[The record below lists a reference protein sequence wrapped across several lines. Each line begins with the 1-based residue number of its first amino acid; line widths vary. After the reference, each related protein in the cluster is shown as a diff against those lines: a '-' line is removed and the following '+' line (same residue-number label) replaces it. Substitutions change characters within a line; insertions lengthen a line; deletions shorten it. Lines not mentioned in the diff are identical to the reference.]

1 MRHSGTSCGNIIG
14 RWACVLPSRQALNR
28 KPAASAGNEREPMRL
43 EAVTAAGP
51 ASRPRPGIEPRRCG
65 LFAGLCFAIVV
76 TAGPALAQNPGTSGG
91 GGQPSPGR
99 NAADAPQNV
108 PSLQLS
114 DAQRQTIYQSI
125 STRRSKKD
133 TAPPGFRPAVGAQ
146 VPASI
151 KLEPLPKAVVE
162 LVPKTADFQYAFVAN
177 QVLIVDP
184 RSRTVVEVIH

>member
-1 MRHSGTSCGNIIG
+1 MRHSGIYCGNIIG

-28 KPAASAGNEREPMRL
+28 KPAASACKDSEPMRL

-51 ASRPRPGIEPRRCG
+51 ASRSRPRIGPPRCG
-65 LFAGLCFAIVV
+65 LLAALCFAMAV
-76 TAGPALAQNPGTSGG
+76 TAGPVVAQDPGKSGA
-91 GGQPSPGR
+91 GGQQGPGR
-99 NAADAPQNV
+99 SPADAPQSV

-114 DAQRQTIYQSI
+114 DAQRQAVYQSI

-162 LVPKTADFQYAFVAN
+162 LVPKTADYQYAFVAN

-184 RSRTVVEVIH
+184 RSRTVVEIIH